1 MNKGGIHVDKI
12 RNFKGITAE
21 KLIEVLKE
29 VPSDTKVCIDIL
41 GDNFPIKQVEECV
54 YYDWINGN
62 RIVEHNGILIR

>member
-1 MNKGGIHVDKI
+1 MDKI

-41 GDNFPIKQVEECV
+41 GDNFPIKQVEECI
-54 YYDWINGN
+54 YYDWINGK